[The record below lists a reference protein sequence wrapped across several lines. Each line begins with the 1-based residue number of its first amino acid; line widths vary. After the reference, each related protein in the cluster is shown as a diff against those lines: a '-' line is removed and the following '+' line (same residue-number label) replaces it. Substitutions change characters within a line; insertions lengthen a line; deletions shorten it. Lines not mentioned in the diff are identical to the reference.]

1 MLCVQTVIKSFFF
14 SRLLLHLLLSFSFYL
29 DQSRKWKSSCG
40 YAITRWYWSYHCNK
54 DRIWFYVIN
63 SSLLEGYFLSI
74 RSGSGLSF
82 GGLVVYY
89 HNLRRFFFFFPF
101 SLAVA
106 FIIFSKNKKKK
117 NKENQIRRA
126 SVSKGKEKKK
136 RSMPEVEIRKNQ
148 KNFKRWFVSPLISF
162 I

>member
-14 SRLLLHLLLSFSFYL
+14 SRLLLHLLLLSFSFYL

-126 SVSKGKEKKK
+126 SVSKGKEKKNDLCPK
-136 RSMPEVEIRKNQ
+136 WRSEKIRKISRDDL
-148 KNFKRWFVSPLISF
+148 FLPL
-162 I
+162 